1 MTQRSLLTIIVA
13 ILIGASAFAKGPIA
27 KNELANGLTK
37 RATLKLADRYYAESQ
52 FYTAADNYKLYLQRK
67 PNDRY
72 ATYWLAMA
80 QYQARDYKNSEA
92 TFAAYFALQPGK
104 KDNKKKWD
112 KQSLEYFKLGRLYY
126 GMVLHRNGK
135 YDEAEAQLSKF
146 KIEYYTI
153 NPDQQSALI
162 KLANLEIKGC
172 DSSKVVVKQKI
183 KIKALPEGIN
193 TPYAQSAP
201 FLYDDNTLYY
211 ASLNEKNLVRYTETK
226 NKEYNEIYK
235 ATRNGKT
242 WNPGSK
248 LPSTVN
254 EDKYFNGN
262 GVFNEDRTRFY
273 FTKCLEMD
281 DDRSLCNI
289 FVADVKGGK
298 ISADAE
304 RLPEGINFESKYTS
318 TQPAVRS
325 IDKKQEIV
333 YYATD
338 REGGKGGLDIWY
350 TKRTRDGEYVAPKPM
365 TAINTVGDEVTP
377 FFEDSSMTLYFSS
390 DGLPGL
396 GGFDVFSTS
405 LNLDDNTWSEPHNI
419 GKPLNS
425 GADELYYSIQKD
437 QSYGYFVSN
446 REGSIPLAGISTAS
460 DDIFYWENL
469 HFGVDGELT
478 RKGDPS
484 ASMAGAK
491 FNLYTTTPDGKRKL
505 IAVDSTSTNGKYF
518 FNLSPDK
525 DYEVEAIKDGFLP
538 QVDKITTKGLDN
550 EDTLTANMKVAK
562 DGFLVYGKIMEDDS
576 LRFPGVMGASMLIS
590 EIRDGKEYLFRE
602 VTITDSTYKT
612 YLPTEKD
619 YKIMVRKE
627 GYFAGKAYISTK
639 NIQPNVDSLR
649 ADVKMKKV
657 IVDKVYTLSNIL
669 YDFDKATLTAASKL
683 VLDTLYELLKEN
695 PTFHIE
701 LSSHTDGKGN
711 DAYNLKLSQ
720 ARAQSCVDYLVKK
733 GISKKRMVAVG
744 YGMRKPVAPNKN
756 EDGSDNPE
764 GRALN
769 RRTEFKITKG

>member
-1 MTQRSLLTIIVA
+1 
-13 ILIGASAFAKGPIA
+13 
-27 KNELANGLTK
+27 
-37 RATLKLADRYYAESQ
+37 
-52 FYTAADNYKLYLQRK
+52 
-67 PNDRY
+67 
-72 ATYWLAMA
+72 
-80 QYQARDYKNSEA
+80 
-92 TFAAYFALQPGK
+92 
-104 KDNKKKWD
+104 
-112 KQSLEYFKLGRLYY
+112 
-126 GMVLHRNGK
+126 
-135 YDEAEAQLSKF
+135 
-146 KIEYYTI
+146 
-153 NPDQQSALI
+153 
-162 KLANLEIKGC
+162 
-172 DSSKVVVKQKI
+172 
-183 KIKALPEGIN
+183 
-193 TPYAQSAP
+193 
-201 FLYDDNTLYY
+201 
-211 ASLNEKNLVRYTETK
+211 
-226 NKEYNEIYK
+226 
-235 ATRNGKT
+235 
-242 WNPGSK
+242 
-248 LPSTVN
+248 
-254 EDKYFNGN
+254 
-262 GVFNEDRTRFY
+262 
-273 FTKCLEMD
+273 
-281 DDRSLCNI
+281 
-289 FVADVKGGK
+289 
-298 ISADAE
+298 
-304 RLPEGINFESKYTS
+304 
-318 TQPAVRS
+318 
-325 IDKKQEIV
+325 
-333 YYATD
+333 
-338 REGGKGGLDIWY
+338 
-350 TKRTRDGEYVAPKPM
+350 
-365 TAINTVGDEVTP
+365 
-377 FFEDSSMTLYFSS
+377 
-390 DGLPGL
+390 
-396 GGFDVFSTS
+396 
-405 LNLDDNTWSEPHNI
+405 
-419 GKPLNS
+419 
-425 GADELYYSIQKD
+425 
-437 QSYGYFVSN
+437 
-446 REGSIPLAGISTAS
+446 
-460 DDIFYWENL
+460 
-469 HFGVDGELT
+469 
-478 RKGDPS
+478 
-484 ASMAGAK
+484 MAGAK